1 MRRLSIFASAFLVV
15 LELCLTNAY
24 AQGTSSLKPAGEKV
38 FILTD
43 KEAYAPGDTIFF
55 KGYIADPSQAPVS
68 RYLYVEL
75 LNQSL
80 DRNGESKKNF
90 MPKVLEWAKV
100 PAVDGEYYG
109 ILPVPEPLASGVYVV
124 RAYTLAQKDAPGQT
138 LFHKSITIDPAEN
151 IQQATSSDAGSANS
165 TEWKHETG
173 PVSVELARA
182 RKIWKLMDQSDFA
195 PGQREMIQKIHFS
208 VFTSRKKLP
217 KKYEVGIASDDLGL
231 YLSYHV
237 EEGRILNPDGYANAY
252 LEIEDKGASSPSS
265 CNFALSVPDFYDGVS
280 FVINITGSFF
290 IYPVAGEPEYAPFF
304 DYSSTGDGTLSQVEN
319 YHKYNDRRVKDPD
332 DEIKADTLNAL
343 VVAADSKPGFI
354 RTKGQV
360 GPYTSVVEARAVRTR
375 DEMKIHDDM
384 NLLTYIVSSY
394 PGLYLKAG
402 PSGRFI
408 TSNRIALKMI
418 RTAGENGEP
427 EYEVGNPIPPIY
439 IDGMLSDWTEAAY
452 LKVADVENVFVLKGA
467 DAALYRTDLVV
478 LLQLRGSINGFSRNR
493 RDHNNTIVLKPMG
506 VKNLLLLEEK

>member
-1 MRRLSIFASAFLVV
+1 MKRLSILALSLLAML
-15 LELCLTNAY
+15 
-24 AQGTSSLKPAGEKV
+24 GTSHTNVFAQDASILKPACEKV

-43 KEAYAPGDTIFF
+43 REVYAPGDTIIF
-55 KGYIADPSQAPVS
+55 KGYIADPSQVPVS

-80 DRNGESKKNF
+80 DRNGGKKRNF
-90 MPKVLEWAKV
+90 IPKVLDWAKV
-100 PAVDGEYYG
+100 YEIDGAYNG
-109 ILPVPEPLASGVYVV
+109 ALFIPESLAGGTYII
-124 RAYTLAQKDAPGQT
+124 RAYTRAQKDAPGQL
-138 LFHKSITIDPAEN
+138 LFHKSILVDA
-151 IQQATSSDAGSANS
+151 SSSSLGQ
-165 TEWKHETG
+165 
-173 PVSVELARA
+173 PVSETLVNTQLAQA
-182 RKIWKLMDQSDFA
+182 SQIWSRMDKSSFV
-195 PGQREMIQKIHFS
+195 PGQREMIQKVRFS

-231 YLSYHV
+231 YLSYKIEDGKV
-237 EEGRILNPDGYANAY
+237 LNPDAFANAY
-252 LEIEDKGASSPSS
+252 LEIDSEGENTPSS
-265 CNFALSVPDFYDGVS
+265 CRFALSIPDFYDGVS
-280 FVINITGSFF
+280 FVVNVTGSFF
-290 IYPVAGEPEYAPFF
+290 LYPAPCEAEFAPFF
-304 DYSSTGDGTLSQVEN
+304 DYSSTGDGSISQVKN
-319 YHKYNDRRVKDPD
+319 YYKFNDSRVKDA
-332 DEIKADTLNAL
+332 DEAEVQTDTLNTL

-384 NLLTYIVSSY
+384 DLLTYIVSSY

-408 TSNRIALKMI
+408 TSNRIALKLI

-427 EYEVGNPIPPIY
+427 EYEMGNPIPPIY

-467 DAALYRTDLVV
+467 DATLYRTDLVI
-478 LLQLRGSINGFSRNR
+478 LLQLTGSVHGRTLSARE
-493 RDHNNTIVLKPMG
+493 HNNTIVLNPMG